1 VASYSWLGGLDLIRD
16 VRQALGVMDA
26 SEAGGEMVVV
36 H

>member
-16 VRQALGVMDA
+16 FREALRVMDA
-26 SEAGGEMVVV
+26 NKTGGKMVVV